1 MAVQDYF
8 DSLIAYNPDNEELVA
23 GAAFQVYAV
32 DDASYSTPLPLTD
45 PVSGAAIT
53 TLQSSNI
60 GVLPDFRVA
69 GEPQQVIL
77 KSGAFVTKLTSRLGV
92 FKDAGFDPD
101 EIALAIAAAP
111 AAEAARDA
119 ALAAQAAA
127 EAVGTTN
134 DTVMTTVAADED
146 SAFAGHLRGTI
157 DAGVVAG
164 TSELNAASFGAVADS
179 DGTNGSGTDN
189 RSAIQNALNTAAS
202 LGIKA
207 VRISAPEDAGK
218 FFRVLV
224 PSTTTEGSTGGVAIK
239 IPAGVEL
246 RLSPGVKFWGERDG
260 SGTSLRVLFLAERAH
275 GAGILGKL
283 HVRGSMSSLATNNG
297 ICGFRD
303 YRSKGFTLNGGVDM
317 DGVSET
323 ISVVANESSSTDTT
337 EDFRIIGDSKV
348 GPNLTAGPH
357 LFGVHRRTRIE
368 GRLEVLGTLRYDA
381 FQLEAVIAGP
391 YLEASEDFYCR
402 ELVVQS
408 SAYRGVFINP
418 HNRRFTFDKV
428 YVRKP
433 GRLPDGTIVGY
444 DQGTPTRVVTNA
456 CLTVS
461 SSDGKFGE
469 LDLDGGLAIDST
481 IQPAISGGWS
491 TGGYAIAL
499 LNAIDVQFTGRVSF
513 GTNDTSDVYVDTSD
527 SGWSAR
533 TVEARFRDAARVPT
547 VTRGNATY
555 APAVVTERSPSKF
568 PANAP
573 MINTIR
579 GWNIA
584 GPDGALNPRLTAT
597 DTTATVEAGGLVAPS
612 RYRITAT
619 TNSFGGL
626 SIPLSRE
633 VALAKGGVAHLLMLA
648 KADAPAN
655 LFSWAIAGLTN
666 RRIGINEFHSAR
678 DYQAGQQRWIH
689 SIAAYDAADA
699 FNNPPTLRL
708 WHNYGAAAS
717 GLDLTFEGIW
727 LFVAP
732 YADVRPTFDFSHPL
746 LSTAAPTQGQWAK
759 GQTVE
764 QGSPAASGNLGWIC
778 TAGGTPGTWKS
789 YGTIAA

>member
-1 MAVQDYF
+1 MADPF
-8 DSLIAYNPDNEELVA
+8 DA
-23 GAAFQVYAV
+23 
-32 DDASYSTPLPLTD
+32 PLPTTGQKPWSLNPAIEEVRGRVGD
-45 PVSGAAIT
+45 VEDYVSGPGIQDAI
-53 TLQSSNI
+53 
-60 GVLPDFRVA
+60 V
-69 GEPQQVIL
+69 E
-77 KSGAFVTKLTSRLGV
+77 
-92 FKDAGFDPD
+92 
-101 EIALAIAAAP
+101 
-111 AAEAARDA
+111 
-119 ALAAQAAA
+119 AAA
-127 EAVGTTN
+127 ELNPEALSDEFIASQISTSGTSTQ
-134 DTVMTTVAADED
+134 TELWA
-146 SAFAGHLRGTI
+146 TI

-164 TSELNAASFGAVADS
+164 TSELNAAAFGAVADGN
-179 DGTNGSGTDN
+179 GTNGTGTDN
-189 RSAIQNALNTAAS
+189 RAAIQAALDAAAS
-202 LGIKA
+202 FGIKA
-207 VRISAPEDAGK
+207 VRISAPESANR
-218 FFRVLV
+218 FYRVLV
-224 PSTTTEGSTGGVAIK
+224 PSAATEGSTGGVAIK

-260 SGTSLRVLFLAERAH
+260 SGTSLRVMFLAERAH
-275 GAGILGKL
+275 GSGVAGKL
-283 HVRGSMSSLATNNG
+283 YVRGSMSSLATNNG

-317 DGVSET
+317 DGISET
-323 ISVVANESSSTDTT
+323 ISIVANPSSSTDTT
-337 EDFRIIGDSKV
+337 EDLRIVGDSKV
-348 GPNLTAGPH
+348 GPNITAGPH

-368 GRLEVLGTLRYDA
+368 GRLEVMGTLRYDA
-381 FQLEAVIAGP
+381 FQLEAVINGP
-391 YLEASEDFYCR
+391 YLEASEDFYGR
-402 ELVVQS
+402 ELVVHS

-418 HNRRFTFDKV
+418 HNRRFRFDKV

-433 GRLPDGTIVGY
+433 GRLPDGTIIGY

-461 SSDGKFGE
+461 SSDGSFGE
-469 LDLDGGLAIDST
+469 LDLDGGLAINST
-481 IQPAISGGWS
+481 VQPAISGGWS

-499 LNAIDVQFTGRVSF
+499 LNAMNVQFGYTEF
-513 GTNDTSDVYVDTSD
+513 GASDTTDVYLDTSD

-533 TVEARFRDAARVPT
+533 TVEVLFRNSNRVPT

-573 MINTIR
+573 MINAIR
-579 GWNIA
+579 GWNVA

-612 RYRITAT
+612 RYRVTAT
-619 TNSFGGL
+619 TASFGGL

-655 LFSWAIAGLTN
+655 GFAWAIAGLTA
-666 RRIGINEFHSAR
+666 RRVGINEFHSAR
-678 DYQAGQQRWIH
+678 DYQAGQTRWIH
-689 SIAAYDAADA
+689 SVAPYDPADS
-699 FNNPPTLRL
+699 FNNPPTLRF

-717 GLDLTFEGIW
+717 GLDLSIEGVW

-732 YADVRPTFDFSHPL
+732 YADVRPSFDFSHPL
-746 LSTAAPTQGQWAK
+746 LSSAAPTQGQWAR

-764 QGSPAASGNLGWIC
+764 QGAPSASGNVGWIC

-789 YGTIAA
+789 YGTISA